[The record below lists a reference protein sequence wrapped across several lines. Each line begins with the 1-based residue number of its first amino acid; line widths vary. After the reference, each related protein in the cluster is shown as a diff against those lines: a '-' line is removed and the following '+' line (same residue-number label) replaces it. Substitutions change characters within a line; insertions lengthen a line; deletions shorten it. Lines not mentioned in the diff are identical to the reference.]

1 MGLLLR
7 RSTCHL
13 SNSFGIKNP
22 IIRKERESLVTSPAV
37 TCRAG
42 EVCCKEDEAVD
53 KLLTV
58 IFRPLLSRP
67 QDTAYLPGASFI
79 FSSPSKARRKRKV
92 HQESIRL

>member
-1 MGLLLR
+1 MG
-7 RSTCHL
+7 TMK
-13 SNSFGIKNP
+13 KNMKEKK
-22 IIRKERESLVTSPAV
+22 IRYNHEVLTSESMDER
-37 TCRAG
+37 